1 VSIKQ
6 LASVFALIASA
17 VQADA
22 LDEMLAQDA
31 MAGRFSQEIV
41 ASDGTLLES
50 SAGSFRLMQ
59 PDYLWWQIETPDRQL
74 LVTSGDTLTQID
86 WDLEVRSTHDMA
98 DMDKTPLY
106 YLLTSRS
113 DIEAAFDVDVVG
125 AAVLLAPRESTS
137 LYQRILIEKDTA
149 AGWRLRITDRGDQS
163 LEIRLLPEKSIALSP
178 ADFVAPDT
186 PF

>member
-1 VSIKQ
+1 VSFKQ

-17 VQADA
+17 VQADV

-31 MAGRFSQEIV
+31 MAGRFAQEIV

-50 SAGSFRLMQ
+50 SAGAFRLMK

-74 LVTSGDTLTQID
+74 LVTSSDTLTQID
-86 WDLEVRSTHDMA
+86 WDLEVRSTRDMA
-98 DMDKTPLY
+98 DMDKGPFY

-113 DIEAAFDVDVVG
+113 DIEAAFDVGVEG
-125 AAVLLAPRESTS
+125 AAVLLTPRESTS

-149 AGWRLRITDRGDQS
+149 AGWRLRITDRGDQA
-163 LEIRLLPEKSIALSP
+163 LEIKLLPEKTIALSP